1 MQLIRDKELWEKENY
16 ISKHC
21 SEILDKIERLQLTP
35 MCCDV
40 LKTTVAGPGVGVSN
54 IEVRFRDVEIARIHS
69 LDCVNR
75 IHRAPGDSGQNEAE
89 RSNAAIADAL
99 VDRSALKWH
108 YYGPYYGPFDGLT
121 EDKINNLSITELKE
135 REDEC
140 TEKNA

>member
-40 LKTTVAGPGVGVSN
+40 LKTTDAGPGVGVSN

-89 RSNAAIADAL
+89 RSNADAL
-99 VDRSALKWH
+99 VDRSTLKWH
-108 YYGPYYGPFDGLT
+108 YYGPFDGLT
-121 EDKINNLSITELKE
+121 EDEDEINNLSITELKE
-135 REDEC
+135 REDEY